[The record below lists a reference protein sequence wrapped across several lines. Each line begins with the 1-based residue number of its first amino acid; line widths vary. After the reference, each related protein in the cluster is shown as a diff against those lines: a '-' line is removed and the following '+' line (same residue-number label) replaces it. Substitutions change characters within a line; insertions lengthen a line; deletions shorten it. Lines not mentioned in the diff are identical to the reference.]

1 MQGKTQSH
9 SDAVAR
15 LEALKAQ
22 EKLCCER
29 LESLNRMLHR
39 LSPSDHLFGAVIR
52 GIAKWSREQ
61 MRTDEEL
68 WDALSA
74 MNSMAEA
81 RATGPRLQLVE

>member
-1 MQGKTQSH
+1 MQSH

-15 LEALKAQ
+15 LEELKAH

-29 LESLNRMLHR
+29 LDGLNRMLHR

-61 MRTDEEL
+61 MRTDDEVWE
-68 WDALSA
+68 ALSA
-74 MNSMAEA
+74 MNSTAQA
-81 RATGPRLQLVE
+81 RTVGPRLQLVE